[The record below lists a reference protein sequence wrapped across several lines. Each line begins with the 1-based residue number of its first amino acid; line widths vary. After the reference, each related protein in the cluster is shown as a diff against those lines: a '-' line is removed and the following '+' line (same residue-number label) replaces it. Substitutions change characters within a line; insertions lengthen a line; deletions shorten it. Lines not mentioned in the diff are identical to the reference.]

1 MSDYEE
7 QIDDETKVAIG
18 AEFMKY
24 APPGEF
30 NEVYNDVAKLLANEE
45 LLKQATSEVK
55 WSWLINYYSLKHNR
69 VKTVKTSLSNR
80 SIVQSVNLDIFWSF
94 AITVTNFTGFQ
105 TNKTIRRDITVKIEF
120 YSGSVKMTTGFVDKI
135 LAYDN
140 PIYTFFDDSKYW

>member
-45 LLKQATSEVK
+45 LLKQATSEVNVTLYD
-55 WSWLINYYSLKHNR
+55 S
-69 VKTVKTSLSNR
+69 
-80 SIVQSVNLDIFWSF
+80 SI
-94 AITVTNFTGFQ
+94 ITH
-105 TNKTIRRDITVKIEF
+105 TI
-120 YSGSVKMTTGFVDKI
+120 G
-135 LAYDN
+135 
-140 PIYTFFDDSKYW
+140 

>member
-45 LLKQATSEVK
+45 LLKQATSEVNTV
-55 WSWLINYYSLKHNR
+55 WLINYYSHNR
-69 VKTVKTSLSNR
+69 IERSLSNR
-80 SIVQSVNLDIFWSF
+80 SMIQSV
-94 AITVTNFTGFQ
+94 
-105 TNKTIRRDITVKIEF
+105 
-120 YSGSVKMTTGFVDKI
+120 I
-135 LAYDN
+135 LVICHDCN
-140 PIYTFFDDSKYW
+140 